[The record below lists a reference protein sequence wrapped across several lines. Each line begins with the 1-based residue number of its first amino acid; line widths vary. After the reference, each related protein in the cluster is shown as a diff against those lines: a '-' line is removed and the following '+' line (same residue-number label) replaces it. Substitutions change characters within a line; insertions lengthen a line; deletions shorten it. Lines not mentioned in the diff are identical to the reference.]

1 MSAPSVSMSRVPTF
15 MSVSTQLTDKRSVT
29 DNKDDKHSKDQ
40 KSIRQSVPDGA
51 QIRFRSNCCSE
62 DELYIKPD
70 PAAQVSE
77 SAALR
82 NAGAARKIQ
91 HLFLKDV
98 TSKLNVHK
106 NLALDIFLAAGVTK
120 ARILVGE
127 SRALRRA
134 YLVIEALET
143 LGVSPK
149 KAGEVVLAAMQDKL
163 DLKGLTGIDLKRIAA
178 FLLAFPD
185 MGATLSVARQGGA
198 LLQALGQQ
206 LEAVTARELTR
217 AVVRANLSKDDVA
230 IGRAVSILSVPGAAA
245 GVGADRALTLA
256 RRYKDDFKSLENSL
270 DPDRRVEL
278 LAQLGA
284 MSDALPVAS
293 LEQVTALMARCPHMS
308 AKDAV
313 FAVTSPRFTPF
324 QAKLSLENSAHL
336 VLALAERGIDHGLIL
351 HPELQADIGHA
362 ITHMRHGDTAD
373 MACAKLPLLTTA
385 KRIQSAAQARAQVE
399 TKSSE
404 RPFVQAKPTG
414 EGRQQ
419 TVQVP
424 RSNAASS
431 RLGVPSTVP
440 RPTKTREN
448 KISESV
454 S

>member
-15 MSVSTQLTDKRSVT
+15 MSVSTQLTDKRSAT
-29 DNKDDKHSKDQ
+29 DGKHSKDEQ
-40 KSIRQSVPDGA
+40 TSGRHAVPGGA
-51 QIRFRSNCCSE
+51 QIRLRSSCCSE
-62 DELYIKPD
+62 DELYIKRN

-82 NAGAARKIQ
+82 KAGAARKIQ

-98 TSKLNVHK
+98 TSELKVHK
-106 NLALDIFLAAGVTK
+106 NRALAIFLAAGVTK
-120 ARILVGE
+120 EQILVGQY
-127 SRALRRA
+127 RALHRA

-149 KAGEVVLAAMQDKL
+149 KAGEVVLAALQVKQ
-163 DLKGLTGIDLKRIAA
+163 DLKGLTGIDLKHIAA
-178 FLLAFPD
+178 FLHAFTNTT
-185 MGATLSVARQGGA
+185 GVTLTTARQRGA
-198 LLQALGQQ
+198 LLQSLGRQ

-217 AVVRANLSKDDVA
+217 AVVRAYLSNDDVA